1 MSLSDDAAR
10 KRAARAAQSPQDRAQ
25 DAARKRTK
33 RALQS
38 VVPANSSSAESSSTP
53 SGEAFNNL
61 LKYL

>member
-1 MSLSDDAAR
+1 MSLSDDAVH
-10 KRAARAAQSPQDRAQ
+10 KCAARAAQSPQDRAQ
-25 DAARKRTK
+25 EAAHKHTM